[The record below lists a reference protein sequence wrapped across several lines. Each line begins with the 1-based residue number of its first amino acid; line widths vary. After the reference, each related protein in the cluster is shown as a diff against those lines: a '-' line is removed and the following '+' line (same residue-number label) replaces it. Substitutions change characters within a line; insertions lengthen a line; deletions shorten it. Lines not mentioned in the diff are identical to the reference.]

1 MATRAFTKVSVSG
14 PNTPIPV
21 GPLILAIYR
30 IQGGTIG
37 DTITIPATD
46 AGGRLVMAAIPG
58 WGSGMAEVD
67 LDVNGE
73 TQVVFTLTAS
83 NASTSV
89 TTDAILLVKQ

>member
-30 IQGGTIG
+30 IQGGTAG

-46 AGGRLVMAAIPG
+46 AGGRLVMGAIAG
-58 WGSGMAEVD
+58 WNVAEVD
-67 LDVNGE
+67 LDVAGE
-73 TQVVFTLTAS
+73 TQVVFTLGAS

-89 TTDAILLVKQ
+89 TFDAFLYVKQ